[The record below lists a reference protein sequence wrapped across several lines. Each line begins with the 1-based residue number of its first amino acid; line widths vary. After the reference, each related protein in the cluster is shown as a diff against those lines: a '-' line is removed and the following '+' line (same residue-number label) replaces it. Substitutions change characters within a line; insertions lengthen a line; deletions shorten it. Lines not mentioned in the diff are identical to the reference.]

1 MIETVLFDCWGTL
14 LQAPNLMRRG
24 ASTEFFYR
32 SLTAKGCNIDFDAFR
47 DAYMEEARRQHEEAR
62 SDFRELDYMR
72 RIDSTLQAIGFN
84 HPKRR
89 LLVQGVWS
97 EYLAEWPKQSTPYD
111 ETSTLLS
118 SIKGKYGL
126 GLVTNFPDDP
136 TARRVFE
143 KFGFDAVF
151 DSLVVS
157 GEVGFRKPNRVIFER
172 ALSELGST
180 PLQAVMVGDT
190 FDADIA
196 GAKAM
201 GMKAILI
208 DADCGQ
214 AEAHHLPDVVVRSI
228 GEVGEALKRL

>member
-24 ASTEFFYR
+24 AAVEFFCR
-32 SLTAKGCNIDFDAFR
+32 FLTAKGCDIDFDAFR

-62 SDFRELDYMR
+62 SDFRELDYMQ
-72 RIDSTLQAIGFN
+72 RIDSTLQAIGFA
-84 HPKRR
+84 HPERR
-89 LLVQGVWS
+89 LLVQRVWS
-97 EYLAEWPKQSTPYD
+97 EYLDEWPKQSIPYG

-118 SIKGKYGL
+118 SIKGTYSL
-126 GLVTNFPDDP
+126 GLVTNFPDGP
-136 TARRVFE
+136 TARRAFK
-143 KFGFDAVF
+143 KFGFNTVF

-172 ALSELGST
+172 VLSELGST
-180 PLQAVMVGDT
+180 PLRAVMVGDT
-190 FDADIA
+190 LDADIA

-201 GMKAILI
+201 GMKGILI
-208 DADCGQ
+208 DADGGQ
-214 AEAHHLPDVVVRSI
+214 VEGHHLPDAVVKGI